1 MEGGETMSNREYV
14 DKVINTIRV
23 LDDVIEK
30 CQDPNYSMDRDFIPY
45 LKFARSCVQET
56 LYEDE

>member
-1 MEGGETMSNREYV
+1 MSNREYV

-56 LYEDE
+56 LYDDCEDE